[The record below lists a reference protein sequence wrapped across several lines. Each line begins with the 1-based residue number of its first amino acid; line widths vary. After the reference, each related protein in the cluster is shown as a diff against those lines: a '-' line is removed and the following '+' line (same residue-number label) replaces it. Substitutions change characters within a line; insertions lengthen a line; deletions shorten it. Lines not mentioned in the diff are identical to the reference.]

1 MIFTFLWIFTTLRH
15 FNKAWGLSD
24 PYILACH
31 ICRLLGT
38 CDSYRQHWSC
48 LLLSPLSSPGQ
59 MSLNLSKSEMF
70 CQLSSI
76 RVKYLP
82 LTIGLGACQRS
93 LIFYLKGLG
102 IRRWK
107 ETFNCLWGLLTIH
120 VLLCWSCCKRAIN
133 MMQRTRFLSRMISAA
148 AVKYVSVC
156 INFQTKYWMLL

>member
-1 MIFTFLWIFTTLRH
+1 MNFTTLRH

-31 ICRLLGT
+31 ICRLLVT

-76 RVKYLP
+76 RVKSP
-82 LTIGLGACQRS
+82 TDSRLGACQRS